1 MKNLIKIFFLLIII
15 ASLLVFKSVKLEA
28 RESTTTPETA
38 TTTTPTY
45 SLPPEVQAAVD
56 EQANLKI
63 ETENFDVE
71 FSPEHPGS
79 NTKVSAQ
86 VISYTFDVNRATI
99 TWILNGKVA
108 ASGKSFSF
116 TTGGLGSK
124 TNLTVSII
132 TPDKHALSKSFSFQA
147 AEVNLLWET
156 PGYAPAPYRGKILP
170 VSQSLIKVVA
180 IPQGIK
186 TSASRLIYEWRR
198 NNKNIPA
205 SSGLAKSVFTFYSA
219 ETGEESVEVRVSTSD
234 ESTVTVNSIL
244 IRINEPKILFYKD
257 LPFEGPQYQKE
268 LGENFT
274 LNKKELVLRAEPYFF
289 SKRALQKFS
298 YEWQINNKQ
307 IEKGQK
313 PNLINLALPE
323 GTIKGISLIRL
334 SMSNPLN
341 ILEMAEKQLQ
351 INFDLE

>member
-1 MKNLIKIFFLLIII
+1 MKNFIKIFFLLI
-15 ASLLVFKSVKLEA
+15 LVAFFLILESA
-28 RESTTTPETA
+28 KMEAQESTTTSETTA
-38 TTTTPTY
+38 TTTTYT
-45 SLPPEVQAAVD
+45 LPPEVQAAID
-56 EQANLKI
+56 AQANLKI
-63 ETENFDVE
+63 ETDNFDVE
-71 FSPEHPGS
+71 FSPEHPGP

-86 VISYTFDVNRATI
+86 VISYTFDVNRSTI
-99 TWILNGKVA
+99 AWILNGKVTGN
-108 ASGKSFSF
+108 GKSFSF
-116 TTGGLGSK
+116 TTGELGSK

-132 TPDKHALSKSFSFQA
+132 TPDNHALSKNFSFQS
-147 AEVNLLWET
+147 AEVDLLWET
-156 PGYAPAPYRGKILP
+156 PGYVPAPYRGKILP
-170 VSQSLIKVVA
+170 VSQSLIKVIA

-186 TSASRLIYEWRR
+186 TAASRLIYEWKR
-198 NNKNIPA
+198 NGKNLPS
-205 SSGLAKSVFTFYSA
+205 SSGFAKSVFTFYGA
-219 ETGEESVEVRVSTSD
+219 ETGEESIEVRVSTSD
-234 ESTVTVNSIL
+234 ESVVAVNSIL
-244 IRINEPKILFYKD
+244 IKINEPKILFYED

-274 LNKKELVLRAEPYFF
+274 LAKKELALRAEPYFF

-307 IEKGQK
+307 VEKGQK

-341 ILEMAEKQLQ
+341 ILEMAEKELQ